1 MTLFKQEDGES
12 YFDMGIPAKVEGYK
26 RISWHNK
33 YKGKEVILCGTGP
46 SLWKVNAKK
55 LKSRGKL
62 IFGLNNSFEL
72 LDLDLWM
79 AHDSPREFDPKIWKC
94 DTIKF
99 CNMRHAEEILAHDPP
114 NIFFYKGYK
123 DVLPVM
129 VDPNGRPT
137 SGVRGPYI
145 NFKFDGTTLS
155 LVFQMIRWLGFKRVF
170 LVGCDFGGESKLSK
184 LSPAYTEKG
193 QQKNLR
199 EGVGVV
205 RTANHEGSVEYVCC
219 TPNSPLNEFLPY
231 KSIGRI

>member
-33 YKGKEVILCGTGP
+33 YRGRDVVLCGTGP

-55 LKSRGKL
+55 LKARGKL

-79 AHDSPREFDPKIWKC
+79 ICDPPCEFDAKIWQC

-99 CNMRHAEEILAHDPP
+99 CNKKHSDEILSHNPP
-114 NIFFYKGYK
+114 NTFFYKSYK
-123 DVLPVM
+123 DVLPTM
-129 VDPNGRPT
+129 IGPNGRPI
-137 SGVRGPYI
+137 SGLSGPYI
-145 NFKFDGTTLS
+145 NFKFGGTTFS
-155 LVFQMIRWLGFKRVF
+155 VVVQMIRWLGFKRVF
-170 LVGCDFGGESKLSK
+170 LVGCDFGGDSKLSK
-184 LSPAYTEKG
+184 LSPDYRDKDQQQHLIDGVALLRSESRKG
-193 QQKNLR
+193 
-199 EGVGVV
+199 G
-205 RTANHEGSVEYVCC
+205 VEYISC
-219 TPNSPLNEFLPY
+219 TAGSPINEFLPY